1 MWSPQYRR
9 DMDLLEHV
17 QKRATKMM
25 QGMKHLPREDR
36 LRFLGLFSLAKV
48 RLRGDL
54 TVTFLYLKG
63 SYKKEEDRL
72 FSKAL

>member
-25 QGMKHLPREDR
+25 HGMKHLPREDR
-36 LRFLGLFSLAKV
+36 LRFLGLFSLEKG
-48 RLRGDL
+48 RIRGDL
-54 TVTFLYLKG
+54 IVVFQYLKG
-63 SYKKEEDRL
+63 SYKKEGDRL
-72 FSKAL
+72 